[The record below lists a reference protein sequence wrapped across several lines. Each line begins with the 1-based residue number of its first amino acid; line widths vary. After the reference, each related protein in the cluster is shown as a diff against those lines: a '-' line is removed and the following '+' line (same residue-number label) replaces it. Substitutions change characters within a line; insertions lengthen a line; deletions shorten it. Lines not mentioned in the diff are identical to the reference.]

1 MGWRHTDAETPVR
14 RGADGQ
20 FYVAA
25 QDVTAILRDMART
38 FDLHARSDGGAWTA
52 GDRTT
57 PVRLDEDTMRTV
69 ASILRAQAD
78 EMDDQLTAIAA
89 TSTARTA
96 GSPSAWRQEAAK
108 PAAKGRGRRKNGD
121 GAA

>member
-38 FDLHARSDGGAWTA
+38 FDLHAQAEGSAWTA
-52 GDRTT
+52 GDRTI

-69 ASILRAQAD
+69 AGILRAQAD

-89 TSTARTA
+89 SSTTGTA
-96 GSPSAWRQEAAK
+96 GTPSAWRQEPAK
-108 PAAKGRGRRKNGD
+108 SAAKGRGRRKSGD
-121 GAA
+121 GTA